1 MNEFALKVKRENY
14 PLGLTRELADQL
26 TTWED
31 HVSALIQSTETSSSL
46 SWIKADILLH
56 LTTKFG
62 EDSLTKISQ
71 EINEP
76 ISTVANYVRT
86 ARAFTIDRR
95 DPTLSFSHHYNASF
109 SDSYDEGQK
118 QFTTDNRYEW
128 IDRAS
133 DEKYSTRRLR
143 NEIKDHKE
151 DKPEDASIA
160 PTCDF
165 CKIEGHT
172 VQKYVF
178 FCPTQRGVSVKKML
192 HPDCFQ
198 DVIDFIENNDK
209 IL

>member
-1 MNEFALKVKRENY
+1 MNEFALEVKRENY
-14 PLGLTRELADQL
+14 PLGLTQELANQL
-26 TTWED
+26 ESWED

-109 SDSYDEGQK
+109 SDSYDEGKK

-128 IDRAS
+128 VDRAS
-133 DEKYSTRRLR
+133 DEKFSTRRLR
-143 NEIKDHKE
+143 NEIKDHKIE
-151 DKPEDASIA
+151 ASPEWKEI
-160 PTCDF
+160 TKCDH
-165 CKIEGHT
+165 CHLNVDNIE
-172 VQKYVF
+172 KYVMF
-178 FCPTQRGVSVKKML
+178 QPEKRGTSKTFMLDPFCYTEI
-192 HPDCFQ
+192 
-198 DVIDFIENNDK
+198 IDYIEAK
-209 IL
+209 